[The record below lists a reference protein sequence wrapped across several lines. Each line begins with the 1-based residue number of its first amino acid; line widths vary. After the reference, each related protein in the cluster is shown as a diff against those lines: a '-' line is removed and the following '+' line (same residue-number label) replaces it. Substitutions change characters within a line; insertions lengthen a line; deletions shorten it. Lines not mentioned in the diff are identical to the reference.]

1 MLLVTG
7 IVLAVVVPWPW
18 NIVALAVCT
27 VLGCFE
33 LAFWWR
39 RVHKLP
45 VRTGAGTLIGAEAT
59 VLSPCHPRGEVS
71 VNGER
76 WQADCPAGADRDEVV
91 RIVGRKRL
99 LLIVEP
105 LGRG

>member
-1 MLLVTG
+1 MLLLTG

-18 NIVALAVCT
+18 NIVALVICT
-27 VLGCFE
+27 ILGCFE

-39 RVHKLP
+39 RVRHLP
-45 VRTGAGTLIGAEAT
+45 ARTGAGQLIGAEAR
-59 VLSPCHPRGEVS
+59 VLSPCHTRGEVW

-76 WQADCPAGADRDEVV
+76 WQAECAAGADPDETV
-91 RIVGRKRL
+91 RIIGRKRL

-105 LGRG
+105 VGRG